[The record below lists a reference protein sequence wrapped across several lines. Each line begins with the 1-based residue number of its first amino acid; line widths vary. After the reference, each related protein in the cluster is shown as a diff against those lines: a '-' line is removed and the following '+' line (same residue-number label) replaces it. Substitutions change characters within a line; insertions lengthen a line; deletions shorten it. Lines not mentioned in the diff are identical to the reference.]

1 MERKMLMA
9 RTALLL
15 SILLFFT
22 SLAGGGLAPS
32 TAKAAAA
39 SAELLIIDNGEPGY
53 AENPAWSAS
62 SIKGYNGTSTR
73 VTGGVGNTA
82 SWTPN
87 SGVLEGRYKV
97 SIYKVKRPT
106 ASDDPNV
113 RIDIVHGGVTD
124 TKQLDFTQ
132 GVSEWVELGTYAF
145 AGSGSELVRMT
156 KTSAIPGTFVHA
168 DAVKFERA
176 ADSSDASLRGLSI
189 DGGGSLSPVFSPTV
203 TAYTYTAAPET
214 SSITVTATVYDPQSS
229 LKINGV
235 QAASGVPSPAL
246 SLAPGDTV
254 ISITVTAGDGTTVRD
269 YTITVTR
276 PFAADPSLS
285 SLSLQAGTLSPA
297 FRPDMTD
304 YSAEVDLQTS
314 AIKVNAAPLD
324 TDAVVRVNGEV
335 VAGGHDSPA
344 IPLVVGMNEITVEVT
359 ARDGMTTRTYHL
371 HITRKNVNTIII
383 DYADGGYV
391 ETGSWTTSNTVK
403 GYNLTSTRYTATA
416 GATITWK
423 PNITAGEAAVSFYK
437 VNWPSS
443 ADSRVML
450 EIVHD
455 GLTETRYVDLTP
467 AGEGWVDLG
476 TYAFAGTGNEYVR
489 LTRITSS
496 PTTIYTRADAVKF
509 EGTVE
514 RKPDPLGPIRS
525 RELPNLHYTEKGSIQ
540 NAGYKVT
547 FYEAAWDGG
556 STIVRDISR
565 RVNGVWSAVY
575 AENERLEEQWVLL
588 NGSAGDRA
596 NYYDTMPYDWLT
608 FDGFELQ
615 DDKTVILT
623 DSSRPDR
630 YDFQVT
636 WSLAAE
642 RPILSYAFTPR
653 TDGNYVIG
661 YQSFTTERR
670 ADVTEVLS
678 GARNRAKMTGTVE
691 STGLWELTA
700 PMSLVEK
707 PDASGSPFTY
717 GLFIPAKQLPLQFE
731 PTGTAN
737 NQRLGMSLINNE
749 GDVQPILYAPQ
760 YGTYSAMTAGSTYRF
775 DIGLYAEPGKTI
787 YDAYSDILR
796 SEYDYSAYR
805 ENVGS
810 GSLNDA
816 MYNMIELLKIEPQGD
831 DSVDYVPSQSGWWNR
846 AKGFVDIEN
855 QDAIRTAASSVLLGA
870 YYLTGDDQLYE
881 TRALPMLEHGVSR
894 NERGWSPKGA
904 PVYGDPSLWKMA
916 AVPFDV
922 STISSFYDMTRGQNA
937 GLHALGLEEY
947 RFRNPDQ
954 FVRGPVIQPLMTYR
968 MTGDSRYL
976 QEATAAADAYIA
988 SDIDTPS
995 TAIPDRNSF
1004 FYSYGKLW
1012 VEILELYEETKDPKY
1027 LAAAHKEAK
1036 RYASIFVA
1044 RPVPGGR
1051 ITIPQPS
1058 PFRYDLAFR
1067 WSPESMYPYT
1077 RTRLPEDEPGA
1088 SMQVDSWVVSP
1099 TGMTFEAGNTSA
1111 AYRMNA
1117 QEAPF
1122 MLRLA
1127 SYTGDE
1133 LLRDIAHNAVIGR
1146 YTNYPGYYYRGFI
1159 QSQQEPDF
1167 PLLGPIAG
1175 TSLYYHHAPAQLGQ
1189 TMDYLV
1195 TEQMAKSN
1203 GSIAFPSVFETD
1215 FLWFKYHVYGSKPGT
1230 FYGNSDVWLWM
1241 PKGIISTDN
1250 KQLNWMTG
1258 ESGNRFY
1265 IGLSNESHQA
1275 QQATIDLNEQL
1286 IGFDPSLTY
1295 PVTIIR
1301 DNGQPESAVMTGGQL
1316 QTSVSAQGLT
1326 AIIIDGMNIDVP
1338 LHRLPEQQD
1347 TSDKSYFFD
1356 TYSPIDAVK
1365 GMLLLKPDGTS
1376 YNAYIQAKT
1385 TKSATLHY
1393 SLNGGASFTALPD
1406 TIYPM
1411 EWSIPVGDPSQPFTY
1426 YVESEGKQTQKRTL
1440 YFPNHVATPPAQ
1452 PAPEAERPEIVVDNM
1467 DAETEGSWA
1476 RATAANGYY
1485 YSNYVT
1491 AKTTSG
1497 EPTSRIRFKPDLP
1510 ETGLYEVYYKL
1521 PAGRSEWASD
1531 AALTVHYDGGEHTY
1545 TVNEKNANG
1554 EWQLFGTHRF
1564 AAGVS
1569 GDVELTNRAVSGAS
1583 IAADAVMW
1591 VPESYTP
1598 TWESVTLTADTSV
1611 LMRTQTAQLRVSGVW
1626 DTGVP
1631 ADLTDATI
1639 VYSVDRPDLV
1649 SVNEAGQVT
1658 LLGLD
1663 DSTEKITI
1671 TASVTIGSETKSSL
1685 PLELQIRKLSV
1696 VVDSTDPV
1704 HYTETGTW
1712 KQSGLAGYN
1721 PNVRSRYTEM
1731 QGATATWQP
1740 MLPASKFNV
1749 SFYNIVR
1756 SPGADPSVQIE
1767 IKHAAGTEVRMLNA
1781 SVGASGWVELGTY
1794 DFTGDGTEYV
1804 RMTRLTA
1811 TSNPP
1816 AFEVYTRA
1824 DAVKFDEVEDAEIAV
1839 TGLQVSP
1846 AAVLMNPHLAKELQ
1860 LTAQVLPADATDSS
1874 VRWSTNDPTVA
1885 AVEPNGTV
1893 IPVEDGSVTITAVTT
1908 DGGFRASS
1916 EVTVDGKPPVIRLA
1930 TSDRFLQ
1937 SEGWTGEVIVE
1948 DSGSGIARTEY
1959 QIDGRLV
1966 EQPAIAPFS
1975 AQAGTHK
1982 LTITAEDKA
1991 GNVATSLYQI
2001 EVTVSREDLQALL
2014 RHGFEAG
2021 AITNEGVYRSLTAK
2035 LMPGA
2040 NGWKALENEVKAQKG
2055 QHIQDDFAAIVLG
2068 DIAYLQDLE

>member
-1 MERKMLMA
+1 MKRKKLLA
-9 RTALLL
+9 HIALLL
-15 SILLFFT
+15 SILIFLT
-22 SLAGGGLAPS
+22 SVAGGGLGPS
-32 TAKAAAA
+32 TTKAAA
-39 SAELLIIDNGEPGY
+39 SSDLLIIDNGEPGY

-62 SIKGYNGTSTR
+62 SVKGYNGTSTR
-73 VTGGVGNTA
+73 VTGGVGHTA

-97 SIYKVKRPT
+97 SIFKVKRPT

-113 RIDIVHGGVTD
+113 RIDIVHDGVTD
-124 TKQLDFTQ
+124 TRQLDFTQ
-132 GVSEWVELGTYAF
+132 GVSEWVELGTYSF
-145 AGSGSELVRMT
+145 SGLGGEFVKMT
-156 KTSAIPGTFVHA
+156 KTSAISGTFVHA

-176 ADSSDASLRGLSI
+176 EESSDASLIGLHV
-189 DGGGSLSPVFSPTV
+189 DGGGPLSPVFSPSV
-203 TAYTYTAAPET
+203 TAYTYTVAAET
-214 SSITVTATVYDPQSS
+214 ASISVTATVYDPQAS

-235 QAASGVPSPAL
+235 PTVSGAASPTLP
-246 SLAPGDTV
+246 LAPGDTV
-254 ISITVTAGDGTTVRD
+254 ISISVTSADGGTVRA
-269 YTITVTR
+269 YSITVTR
-276 PFAADPSLS
+276 PPVMDPSLG
-285 SLSLQAGTLSPA
+285 SLTIHAGTLSPA
-297 FRPDMTD
+297 FRPDITE

-314 AIKVNAAPLD
+314 FLKVNAAPLD
-324 TDAVVRVNGEV
+324 TGAAVRVNGEIV
-335 VAGGHDSPA
+335 PGGHDSSA
-344 IPLVVGMNEITVEVT
+344 IPLEVGMNEITVEVT
-359 ARDGMTTRTYHL
+359 ARDGVTTKTYHL
-371 HITRKNVNTIII
+371 HITRRNVNTIII
-383 DYADGGYV
+383 DYADNGYV
-391 ETGSWTTSNTVK
+391 ETGTWTTSNTVR
-403 GYNLTSTRYTATA
+403 GYNQSNTRYTTTA

-423 PNITAGEAAVSFYK
+423 PNITGGEATVSFYK

-443 ADSRVML
+443 ADSRVLL

-455 GLTETRYVDLTP
+455 GLTDTRYLDLTP
-467 AGEGWVDLG
+467 ASEGWVDLG
-476 TYAFAGTGNEYVR
+476 TYTFSGSGNEYVR
-489 LTRITSS
+489 LTRVTSS
-496 PTTIYTRADAVKF
+496 PTTVYTRADAVKF

-514 RKPDPLGPIRS
+514 RKPAPLGPVRS
-525 RELPNLHYTEKGSIQ
+525 RELPNLLYTEKGSIQ
-540 NAGYKVT
+540 NNGYKVT
-547 FYEAAWDGG
+547 FFEAAWDGG

-565 RVNGVWSAVY
+565 LVNGVWSAVY
-575 AENERLEEQWVLL
+575 DENERLDEQWVLL
-588 NGSAGDRA
+588 NGSSGDRA
-596 NYYDTMPYDWLT
+596 NYYDTMPYDWIT
-608 FDGFELQ
+608 FDGIELL

-623 DSSRPDR
+623 DSSHPDR

-642 RPILSYAFTPR
+642 RPTLSYAFTPQ

-661 YQSFTTERR
+661 YQSFTTERA
-670 ADVTEVLS
+670 ADITEVLS

-717 GLFIPAKQLPLQFE
+717 GLFIPAEQLPLQFE
-731 PTGTAN
+731 PSGTAN

-775 DIGLYAEPGKTI
+775 TVGLYAETGKTI

-816 MYNMIELLKIEPQGD
+816 MYNMIDLLKIEPQGD
-831 DSVDYVPSQSGWWNR
+831 DSVNYVPSQSGWWNR
-846 AKGFVDIEN
+846 AKGFIDIEN
-855 QDAIRTAASSVLLGA
+855 QDSIRTAASSILLGA
-870 YYLTGDDQLYE
+870 YYLTGDDQLYN

-922 STISSFYDMTRGQNA
+922 STISAFYEMTRGQNA

-968 MTGDSRYL
+968 MTGDNRYL
-976 QEATAAADAYIA
+976 QEAIAAADKYIA

-995 TAIPDRNSF
+995 TAIPDRNNF
-1004 FYSYGKLW
+1004 FYNYGKLW

-1027 LAAAHKEAK
+1027 LDAAHKEAK

-1044 RPVPGGR
+1044 RPVPEGQ

-1067 WSPESMYPYT
+1067 WSPENMYPYT
-1077 RTRLPEDEPGA
+1077 RSRLPEDEPGA
-1088 SMQVDSWVVSP
+1088 SKQVDSWVVSP

-1127 SYTGDE
+1127 SYTGDD
-1133 LLRDIAHNAVIGR
+1133 LLKDIAHNAVIGR
-1146 YTNYPGYYYRGFI
+1146 YTNYPGYYYRGLI

-1203 GSIAFPSVFETD
+1203 GLITFPSIFETD
-1215 FLWFKYHVYGSKPGT
+1215 FLWFKYHVFGSQPGS
-1230 FYGNSDVWLWM
+1230 FYGHSDVWLWM
-1241 PKGIISTDN
+1241 PKGIIATDN
-1250 KQLNWMTG
+1250 KQLNWITG
-1258 ESGNRFY
+1258 ESGNRFF
-1265 IGLSNESHQA
+1265 IGLSNESHQT
-1275 QQATIDLNEQL
+1275 QQATVDLNEQL
-1286 IGFDPSLTY
+1286 IGFDPGLTY

-1301 DNGQPESAVMTGGQL
+1301 DNGQPEAAVMTGGQI

-1326 AIIIDGMNIDVP
+1326 AIIIEGMNIDVP
-1338 LHRLPEQQD
+1338 LHRTPEQQD

-1365 GMLLLKPDGTS
+1365 GMLLLKPDETS

-1393 SLNGGASFTALPD
+1393 SLDGGTTFTAMPD
-1406 TIYPM
+1406 TIYPI
-1411 EWSIPVGDPSQPFTY
+1411 EWSIPVADPSQSFTY
-1426 YVESEGKQTQKRTL
+1426 YVESEGKQTQARTL
-1440 YFPNHVATPPAQ
+1440 YFPNYVTSPPAQ
-1452 PAPEAERPEIVVDNM
+1452 PAPPVPRPEIVVDNM

-1491 AKTTSG
+1491 SKTTSG

-1510 ETGLYEVYYKL
+1510 DTGLYQVYYKL
-1521 PAGRSEWASD
+1521 PEGRSEWASD
-1531 AALTVHYDGGEHTY
+1531 AAFTVNYDGGEMTY
-1545 TVNEKNANG
+1545 TINEKNANG
-1554 EWQLFGTHRF
+1554 EWQLLGTHPF
-1564 AAGVS
+1564 SAGLS
-1569 GDVELTNRAVSGAS
+1569 GNVELTNRAVSGSS
-1583 IAADAVMW
+1583 IAADAIMW

-1598 TWESVTLTADTSV
+1598 TWESVTLTADKSV
-1611 LMRTQTAQLRVSGVW
+1611 LMRTQTAQLQVTGVW

-1631 ADLTDATI
+1631 ADLSAATI
-1639 VYSVDRPDLV
+1639 VYSVDRPDLA
-1649 SVNEAGQVT
+1649 SVNTAGQVT

-1663 DSTEKITI
+1663 ETTDRITV

-1696 VVDSTDPV
+1696 VVDSADPV

-1712 KQSGLAGYN
+1712 KQSGLVGYN

-1731 QGATATWQP
+1731 QGATATWKP
-1740 MLPASKFNV
+1740 DLPATKFNV

-1756 SPGADPSVQIE
+1756 SPGADPSLQIE
-1767 IKHAAGTEVRMLNA
+1767 IKHAAGTEVRTLDA

-1794 DFTGDGTEYV
+1794 DFSGDGTEYV
-1804 RMTRLTA
+1804 RLTRLSA

-1824 DAVKFDEVEDAEIAV
+1824 DAVKFDEY
-1839 TGLQVSP
+1839 
-1846 AAVLMNPHLAKELQ
+1846 EL
-1860 LTAQVLPADATDSS
+1860 
-1874 VRWSTNDPTVA
+1874 N
-1885 AVEPNGTV
+1885 
-1893 IPVEDGSVTITAVTT
+1893 
-1908 DGGFRASS
+1908 
-1916 EVTVDGKPPVIRLA
+1916 
-1930 TSDRFLQ
+1930 
-1937 SEGWTGEVIVE
+1937 
-1948 DSGSGIARTEY
+1948 
-1959 QIDGRLV
+1959 
-1966 EQPAIAPFS
+1966 
-1975 AQAGTHK
+1975 
-1982 LTITAEDKA
+1982 
-1991 GNVATSLYQI
+1991 
-2001 EVTVSREDLQALL
+2001 REDLQELL
-2014 RHGFEAG
+2014 RLGFEDG
-2021 AITNEGVYRSLTAK
+2021 AITNQGIYHSLMAK
-2035 LMPGA
+2035 LKQGV
-2040 NGWKALENEVKAQKG
+2040 NGLKALKNEVKAQNGK
-2055 QHIQDDFAAIVLG
+2055 HIRSDFAAVLLE
-2068 DIAYLQDLE
+2068 DIAYLQDQEEQG